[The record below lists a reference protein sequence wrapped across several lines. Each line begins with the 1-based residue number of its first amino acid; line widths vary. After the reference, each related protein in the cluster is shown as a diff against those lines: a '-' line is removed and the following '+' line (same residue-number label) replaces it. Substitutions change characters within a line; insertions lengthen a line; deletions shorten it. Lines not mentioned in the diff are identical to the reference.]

1 MLFQSERE
9 CEAMITYSQ
18 RIIAAFKHPCHSTT
32 TPVDNNASDA
42 FANAGRFRNRAARV
56 GIPIALLLPLFL
68 VGSSTVQASPANAHG
83 SAPSCSAGYVAL
95 TYDDGPSDWTWGVS
109 TTLKAFKLRATFFM
123 MGSKVTQN
131 PDTVKK
137 VAADGHIV
145 ANHTFDHPRLTDLT
159 SAAIKKEIVDTSSA
173 IKTATG
179 SNPRLFRPPYGATNN
194 AIRAIAANVGMTEVI
209 WTLDTNDWQG
219 LTAQQTADV
228 VSTAKAGDV
237 ILMHDDSD
245 IDVQAVPLIAKA
257 LSDKRLCTGKIVPSQ
272 DPVHVWDG
280 LDYYAKVVAF

>member
-1 MLFQSERE
+1 
-9 CEAMITYSQ
+9 
-18 RIIAAFKHPCHSTT
+18 
-32 TPVDNNASDA
+32 
-42 FANAGRFRNRAARV
+42 
-56 GIPIALLLPLFL
+56 
-68 VGSSTVQASPANAHG
+68 
-83 SAPSCSAGYVAL
+83 VAL

-159 SAAIKKEIVDTSSA
+159 SATIKKEIVDTSSA

>member
-1 MLFQSERE
+1 
-9 CEAMITYSQ
+9 
-18 RIIAAFKHPCHSTT
+18 
-32 TPVDNNASDA
+32 
-42 FANAGRFRNRAARV
+42 
-56 GIPIALLLPLFL
+56 
-68 VGSSTVQASPANAHG
+68 
-83 SAPSCSAGYVAL
+83 
-95 TYDDGPSDWTWGVS
+95 
-109 TTLKAFKLRATFFM
+109 M

-179 SNPRLFRPPYGATNN
+179 SDPRLFRPPYGATNN